1 MRISTLLILAKH
13 VWKNKLSN
21 SSTRWVIG
29 ICNVLLLVALLSG
42 YQNLTRQQE
51 TSSHFSHEVRER
63 WEKRPDKHPHRMA
76 HYGYVAFRLPYP
88 LSFIDYGMDSYVGKA
103 VFLEA
108 HKQNT
113 VNFSEASHSNGLL
126 RFGEITA
133 AMIWQLLLPLFII
146 FLGYD
151 LIAQERE
158 SGTLRI
164 LLSQGVSWQEL
175 IFGKSLGL
183 FVLVLSLILPS
194 IFIGF
199 LLLLMNDQAF
209 AIPFIYVRF
218 LILVSAY
225 LLYLLVISIIT
236 ILISANSPH
245 IKSALIQLIGLWLL
259 FTLII
264 PKVSQVISFNMYP
277 TPSKIEFDTTIEKE
291 IIKQGDSHNPND
303 PYFKKIKD
311 SLLAAYKVDSTQK
324 LPFNYSGYIMRE
336 GEKLSADTYKKH
348 QESLTRSY
356 IKQQNIIRLT
366 AIINPYIAIKNI
378 SMALSGADY
387 FAFAD
392 FQFQTESYRYSLAQR
407 MNELQMKYISNKTK
421 TSADKQSKISRKNW
435 SEFPDFHHEFLS
447 LSTVLYQE
455 LVSFTTLIFWLIGL
469 CFGIKLFT
477 KNLSAY

>member
-1 MRISTLLILAKH
+1 MRLKTILILAKQ
-13 VWKNKLSN
+13 VLKNKLSN

-29 ICNVLLLVALLSG
+29 ICNLLLLVALLSG
-42 YQNLTRQQE
+42 YENLTRQQE
-51 TSSHFSHEVRER
+51 TTSHFSHEVRER

-88 LSFIDYGMDSYVGKA
+88 LSFIDYGIDSYVGKA
-103 VFLEA
+103 IFLEA

-126 RFGEITA
+126 RFGEITT

-151 LIAQERE
+151 LVAQERE

-164 LLSQGVSWQEL
+164 LLSQGVSWKEL
-175 IFGKSLGL
+175 IFGKTVGL
-183 FVLVLSLILPS
+183 FVLVLFLIIPS
-194 IFIGF
+194 ILIGF
-199 LLLLMNDQAF
+199 LLLFVNDKASE
-209 AIPFIYVRF
+209 IPFIHIRYLF
-218 LILVSAY
+218 IVSAY
-225 LLYLLVISIIT
+225 LLYLIVISILT
-236 ILISANSPH
+236 ILISAKSPN
-245 IKSALIQLIGLWLL
+245 IKSALIQLIGIWLL

-311 SLLAAYKVDSTQK
+311 SLLAAYEVDSTQK
-324 LPFNYSGYIMRE
+324 LPFNFSGYIMRE
-336 GEKLSADTYKKH
+336 GEKLSANTYKKH
-348 QESLTRSY
+348 QESLSRAY
-356 IKQQNIIRLT
+356 IKQQDIIRLT

-387 FAFAD
+387 LAFVD
-392 FQFQTESYRYSLAQR
+392 FQNQTETYRYSLAQK
-407 MNELQMKYISNKTK
+407 MNELQMRFISNMTK
-421 TSADKQSKISRKNW
+421 TSADKQSKIDRKNW
-435 SEFPDFHHEFLS
+435 SEFPDFHHKFLS
-447 LSTVLYQE
+447 LSAVLYQE
-455 LVSFTTLIFWLIGL
+455 LFSIITLVLWLIGL
-469 CFGIKLFT
+469 FFGIKYFT